1 MEDFEV
7 SAQEQT
13 LRCNI
18 QPAAQ
23 STGLSDFQLK
33 DFNSSNQSTLAT
45 SDFPTVYPHE
55 PLPPTSAPIDSK
67 GCDLKDAG
75 LSSLL
80 SI

>member
-7 SAQEQT
+7 SAQEQR
-13 LRCNI
+13 LHCNM

-23 STGLSDFQLK
+23 STGFSDFQLN

-45 SDFPTVYPHE
+45 SDFPTVFPHE
-55 PLPPTSAPIDSK
+55 PLPSTSAPIDSK
-67 GCDLKDAG
+67 GCDLKESG
-75 LSSLL
+75 LSSLV